1 MPRTITITFADGG
14 SHVYEGVP
22 DTVSPDQVEA
32 RAAAEFA
39 GRKLVHIDGGKGG
52 AIPGAEGEDARRAVV
67 KANEPGFMD
76 KAKGAI
82 EAGLA
87 TGTGLVGGAIGS
99 IGGAVGAGAAAILD
113 GSFGT
118 KQAANMIEQA
128 AGEGAQKLTYAPRS
142 ELGQEYTQAVGDA
155 MQNLAPVAAVLP
167 GMAPVASRG
176 AGPAGVIARAGI
188 EGAAR
193 DVAGAPGAAAA
204 SGAIDAAVKA
214 ASMGKEATTL
224 PRRALE
230 ALQREKAPTPGTMG
244 SVGAAG
250 TDVAAMR
257 RTNAEA
263 LPVPIQLTKGQASRD
278 AAQLKFEAETA
289 KNPELGAP
297 LRDRL
302 IAQNQAILENFDH
315 WADQTGAQAPTLR
328 ATGSAVD
335 QALVAQA
342 KAAKAEINAKYAKA
356 RAAGEMEAP
365 VNLNAVIDHLNAA
378 APEATTAP
386 LLKTVR
392 DTAIKLGIAEDRGGV
407 LVPASKPEPYS
418 TLTNSPRQSGVTLNL
433 AEQFRQAIN
442 RSTDYEPTNI
452 RQATILKGLIDEATA
467 GKGGDLYKSARAAR
481 TRYAQKYED
490 RAVISK
496 LLNEKQGTSDRQVAL
511 EDVHKHAILD
521 GSLDDVRVVRR
532 VLQTGGEE
540 GMQAWRELQGAT
552 LRHIRDEATK
562 SVALD
567 SRGNRVISPAAL
579 DKTITALDKDG
590 KLDFI
595 FGKKGAQQLRD
606 LRELAQI
613 AKTVPPESAVNHSN
627 TAATLAAFADVA
639 FTGFT
644 GTPAPIATVARLG
657 IKELKNAALKKRINE
672 ALSQAEAKQA
682 PGRKRFKAPPID
694 PTGEIPPATFH

>member
-1 MPRTITITFADGG
+1 MADTPNSYADPYWTDLASTTSEKLGLPHGLLETILLHGEKSNANQVSEAGAKTPFQITPSTRNLVLKRDGIDAYLSPENAAEVAGLVLKDGLNWAQRTTQD
-14 SHVYEGVP
+14 P
-22 DTVSPDQVEA
+22 D
-32 RAAAEFA
+32 AAAKLAA
-39 GRKLVHIDGGKGG
+39 GYYHAGGDRANWGARTNAYVMRVSKQLEVERTKALTNDFGKWLEANPAKPQPATPASPTESNQDFLRGFGDWLKGG
-52 AIPGAEGEDARRAVV
+52 GQIPGSPVPAERAPVGQMPQ
-67 KANEPGFMD
+67 APAPAEPSLMD
-76 KAKGAI
+76 KAIGAG
-82 EAGLA
+82 EAALS
-87 TGTGLVGGAIGS
+87 TGTGMTSGALGM
-99 IGGAVGAGAAAILD
+99 IGGTLKGLAEQILS
-113 GSFGT
+113 GQFGT
-118 KQAANMIEQA
+118 KQAADLVEQSA
-128 AGEGAQKLTYAPRS
+128 MQGAQAGTYAPRTA
-142 ELGQEYTQAVGDA
+142 EGQQQAAAVGKG
-155 MQNLAPVAAVLP
+155 MENLMPIAAVLP

-204 SGAIDAAVKA
+204 SGAIDAAAKV
-214 ASMGKEATTL
+214 ASMGKDVTSL

-521 GSLDDVRVVRR
+521 GSLDDVR
-532 VLQTGGEE
+532 LS
-540 GMQAWRELQGAT
+540 LI
-552 LRHIRDEATK
+552 HI
-562 SVALD
+562 
-567 SRGNRVISPAAL
+567 
-579 DKTITALDKDG
+579 
-590 KLDFI
+590 
-595 FGKKGAQQLRD
+595 
-606 LRELAQI
+606 
-613 AKTVPPESAVNHSN
+613 
-627 TAATLAAFADVA
+627 
-639 FTGFT
+639 
-644 GTPAPIATVARLG
+644 
-657 IKELKNAALKKRINE
+657 
-672 ALSQAEAKQA
+672 
-682 PGRKRFKAPPID
+682 
-694 PTGEIPPATFH
+694 